1 MFISDIFGL
10 AIKALLD
17 RKTRSVLTIVGI
29 MVGTAIIV
37 ALIASSNGTS
47 ASISSTMG
55 KMGASTLVV
64 NSAGNF
70 MSSGSAGTQ
79 YQLSQDDVRILSS
92 ISGVADVIPY
102 YNQRGTVTVGG
113 TTISAEICG
122 MDLSKLSDLYKG
134 IVLSTGVYPS
144 DADATAAAIGSSIAV
159 PTGST
164 VNIGLSDMISVT
176 LSGGGGSSSSS
187 STGTTLMFLVKGIL
201 SPYGQVLFSDIDNTI
216 FIGLQSAQMLLRSSY
231 YSGFYVIASSV
242 DYVSAVQAAIE
253 NQYGDNVRVMN
264 AGSMVSNIQSVSS
277 QMTVFLGAIGSVS
290 LFVAAVGITNTMF
303 VSVMERTREIG
314 IMKALGYQSGQILS
328 IFLSEAIITGALG
341 GVLGTIVGYFLA
353 YLMGGMMPMGG
364 GPMSSGTATTEP
376 IFTTDL
382 ILFSLLFPIVVSVL
396 AGLYPARR
404 ASKMNP
410 VVALKY
416 E

>member
-1 MFISDIFGL
+1 MFVSDVFGL

-17 RKTRSVLTIVGI
+17 RKMRSALTIVGI

-37 ALIASSNGTS
+37 ALIASSNGMS
-47 ASISSTMG
+47 AGISSTMG

-70 MSSGSAGTQ
+70 MSGGSGTQ
-79 YQLSQDDVRILSS
+79 YKLSQDDVRILSS
-92 ISGVADVIPY
+92 INGVAEVIPY
-102 YNQRGTVTVGG
+102 YNQRATITVGG
-113 TTISAEICG
+113 TSIDAEIEG

-134 IVLSTGVYPS
+134 IALSNGAYPS
-144 DADATAAAIGSSIAV
+144 DVDVTAAAIGSSIAT

-164 VNIGLSDMISVT
+164 VNIGLNNMISVT
-176 LSGGGGSSSSS
+176 LSGGGGGSSSG
-187 STGTTLMFLVKGIL
+187 STLTFLVRGIL
-201 SPYGQVLFSDIDNTI
+201 SPYGRVLFSDIDNTI
-216 FIGLQSAQMLLRSSY
+216 FIGLQSGQMLLKSSY
-231 YSGFYVIASSV
+231 YSGFYVIASST
-242 DYVSAVQAAIE
+242 DDVSSVQAAIE
-253 NQYGDNVRVMN
+253 SQYGDNVRVMN
-264 AGSMVSNIQSVSS
+264 AGSMISNIQSVSS
-277 QMTVFLGAIGSVS
+277 QMTVYLGAIGGVS

-314 IMKALGYQSGQILS
+314 ILKALGYQSGQILS
-328 IFLSEAIITGALG
+328 IFLSEAIVTGAVG
-341 GVLGTIVGYFLA
+341 GVLGTVVGYFLA

-364 GPMSSGTATTEP
+364 GPMSSGTTSTEP

-382 ILFSLLFPIVVSVL
+382 ILFSLLFPIAVSVL

>member
-1 MFISDIFGL
+1 MLVSDVFRL

-17 RKTRSVLTIVGI
+17 RKMRSALTIVGI
-29 MVGTAIIV
+29 VIGTAVIV
-37 ALIASSNGTS
+37 ALIASSNGMS
-47 ASISSTMG
+47 SGISSSMS

-64 NSAGNF
+64 NSAGSF
-70 MSSGSAGTQ
+70 MSSGSGTQ

-92 ISGVADVIPY
+92 ISGVAEVIPY
-102 YNQRGTVTVGG
+102 YNQRASITVGG
-113 TTISAEICG
+113 TTIDAEIEG

-134 IVLSTGVYPS
+134 IALSSGAYPS
-144 DADATAAAIGSSIAV
+144 DTDATAAAIGSSIAT
-159 PTGST
+159 PTGSS
-164 VNIGLSDMISVT
+164 VNVGLNDMISVT

-187 STGTTLMFLVKGIL
+187 SSSTLMFLVKGIL
-201 SPYGQVLFSDIDNTI
+201 SSYGRVLFSNIDDTI
-216 FIGLQSAQMLLRSSY
+216 FIGLQSAQLLLKTSY
-231 YSGFYVIASSV
+231 YSGFYVIASST
-242 DYVSAVQAAIE
+242 DEVSSVQATIE
-253 NQYGDNVRVMN
+253 SQYGDNVRVMN
-264 AGSMVSNIQSVSS
+264 AGSMIANIQSVQS

-314 IMKALGYQSGQILS
+314 VLKALGYQSGQILS
-328 IFLSEAIITGALG
+328 IFLSEAVVTGAVG

-364 GPMSSGTATTEP
+364 GPMTSGATTEP

-382 ILFSLLFPIVVSVL
+382 ILFSLVFPIAIAVL

-404 ASKMNP
+404 ASKMHP

>member
-1 MFISDIFGL
+1 MFLSDVFGL

-37 ALIASSNGTS
+37 ALVASSNGMS
-47 ASISSTMG
+47 AGISSTMG
-55 KMGASTLVV
+55 KMGANTLVV

-70 MSSGSAGTQ
+70 MSSGSGTQ

-92 ISGVADVIPY
+92 INGVAEVIPY
-102 YNQRGTVTVGG
+102 YDQRATITVGG
-113 TTISAEICG
+113 TTIDAELEG
-122 MDLSKLSDLYKG
+122 MDLAKLSDLYKG
-134 IVLSTGVYPS
+134 IALSNGAYPS
-144 DADATAAAIGSSIAV
+144 DVDATGAAIGSSIAT

-164 VNIGLSDMISVT
+164 VSIGLSDMISVT
-176 LSGGGGSSSSS
+176 LSGGGGASSSSS
-187 STGTTLMFLVKGIL
+187 SGTTLMFLVKGIL
-201 SPYGQVLFSDIDNTI
+201 SPYGRVLFSDIDDTI
-216 FIGLQSAQMLLRSSY
+216 FIGLQSAEMLLRSSY
-231 YSGFYVIASSV
+231 YSGFYVIASST
-242 DYVSAVQAAIE
+242 DEVSSVQAAIE
-253 NQYGDNVRVMN
+253 SQYGDNVRVMN
-264 AGSMVSNIQSVSS
+264 AGSMVSSIESVSS
-277 QMTVFLGAIGSVS
+277 QMTVYLGAIGGVS

-314 IMKALGYQSGQILS
+314 VLKALGYQSNQILG
-328 IFLSEAIITGALG
+328 IFLSEAVVTGAAG
-341 GVLGTIVGYFLA
+341 GVLGTIVGCFLA
-353 YLMGGMMPMGG
+353 YLMGGMMPMGA

-382 ILFSLLFPIVVSVL
+382 ILFSLLFPIAVSVL